1 MVNISLCSQLL
12 AAGGFPNPP
21 SIHARESRIS
31 PFTSNGT
38 AIYWEWGAL
47 STSQQGLPPSS
58 QQDLCLHR
66 LVQEAENAQLTSLA
80 TFEGRTVWL

>member
-1 MVNISLCSQLL
+1 MVNTSLRSQLP
-12 AAGGFPNPP
+12 AAGGFLNPS
-21 SIHARESRIS
+21 SIRIRESRIS

-38 AIYWEWGAL
+38 AIYWEWRAL

-80 TFEGRTVWL
+80 TFAG